1 MRSPKKIPVKFWVV
15 LICCVIIVIVSYLRP
30 FDSYELITYDLRFKL
45 RPPLE
50 ASRDILIIEIS
61 DDTLNN
67 LNAWPLPR
75 DFHASLLDVLKRL
88 GARMV
93 VFDVLFSEPT
103 LYDDVFAN
111 AIKNSGNVYLPFA
124 CKGFPE
130 TKTII
135 ADICDGLKES
145 AAGIGHINVSV
156 DSDGKVRR
164 IPLFIKHKDSFLP
177 HLALKAASDWLGH
190 EPSLPV
196 LPDGSFLVNY
206 PDKWDMSFKHLS
218 YFDILRSYMDRERGA
233 PPQIDLSI
241 IKDKICF
248 IGLTAAGAS
257 DLKPMPLENIYPML
271 GLQASV
277 FNSIINQEFIRDA
290 GAPLNTF
297 INLLIFILSLMIC
310 LRFHAIKALVG
321 NTILGL
327 VYFVIATLLFMFYGL
342 WINLFLPI
350 LVIGLTYIS
359 ATVYRFLD
367 EAKKRELLEKEL
379 DIAREIQKSFL
390 PEEIKGFRGIE
401 ISAFLQPAK
410 FVAGDLYDIFALDD
424 KRLGVFIGDVSGKG
438 VPASLIMA
446 QTISVF
452 RLFSRQYPTCCEVLQ
467 RLNKELYGRF
477 AGRFVT
483 CLYMI
488 IDVEEKK
495 VRVSSAGHSPVL
507 VHKNTSDSILD
518 MDLAADMPLG
528 IMEDVEY
535 KDVVFD
541 LEKGDEIIIF
551 TDGVTEARNKCGQEF
566 DLEIVKNLISKDKD
580 IKDGL
585 FKFCHRA
592 TQHDD
597 ITLITLK
604 NSLQ

>member
-1 MRSPKKIPVKFWVV
+1 MKFLKKIPIKLW
-15 LICCVIIVIVSYLRP
+15 IVILGCIIISILSFAKP
-30 FDSYELITYDLRFKL
+30 LDNYELISYDLRFKI
-45 RPPLE
+45 RPPLR
-50 ASRDILIIEIS
+50 ASQDILIIEIS
-61 DDTLNN
+61 DDTLKN

-75 DFHASLLDVLKRL
+75 DFHASMLDVLKEY
-88 GARMV
+88 GAKMV
-93 VFDVLFSEPT
+93 IFDVLFSEPT
-103 LYDDVFAN
+103 LYDDAFSN
-111 AIKNSGNVYLPFA
+111 AIKNANNVYLPFA

-130 TKTII
+130 TDTMI
-135 ADICDGLKES
+135 ADICEGLKKN
-145 AAGIGHINVSV
+145 AAGTGHINVSV
-156 DSDGKVRR
+156 DSDGKSRR
-164 IPLFIKHKDSFLP
+164 IPLFIKYKDTLLP
-177 HLALKAASDWLGH
+177 HLAFKAASDWLGY

-206 PDKWDMSFKHLS
+206 PDRWGRSFRHFS
-218 YFDILRSYMDRERGA
+218 YFEILKSYIDKERGEL
-233 PPQIDLSI
+233 PQIDLSI
-241 IKDKICF
+241 IRDKICF
-248 IGLTAAGAS
+248 IGLTAAGTS
-257 DLKPMPLENIYPML
+257 DLKPMPLENVYPML

-277 FNSIINQEFIRDA
+277 FNSIINKEFIRDA
-290 GAPLNTF
+290 GAFLNTL
-297 INLLIFILSLMIC
+297 INLLIFILSIIIC
-310 LRFHAIKALVG
+310 LRFHAIKALAG
-321 NTILGL
+321 NIILGS
-327 VYFVIATLLFMFYGL
+327 VYFIIATALFIFLGL

-350 LVIGLTYIS
+350 LIIGIAYIS
-359 ATVYRFLD
+359 ATVYKFLA
-367 EAKKRELLEKEL
+367 EIKKRELLEKEL

-390 PEEIKGFRGIE
+390 PGDIKEFHGIE

-452 RLFSRQYPTCCEVLQ
+452 RLFSRQHPACCEVLQ
-467 RLNKELYGRF
+467 KLNKELYGRF

-507 VHKNTSDSILD
+507 ICKNNSKSILD
-518 MDLAADMPLG
+518 IDLAADMPLG

-541 LEKGDEIIIF
+541 LEKGDKLIVF
-551 TDGVTEARNKCGQEF
+551 TDGVTEARNIRGQEF
-566 DLEIVKNLISKDKD
+566 DLEIVKDIVSKGRD
-580 IKDGL
+580 IKDEL

-592 TQHDD
+592 PQHDD

-604 NSLQ
+604 NSL

>member
-1 MRSPKKIPVKFWVV
+1 MKFLKKIPIKLW
-15 LICCVIIVIVSYLRP
+15 IVILGCIIISILSFARSL
-30 FDSYELITYDLRFKL
+30 DNYELISYDLRFKL
-45 RPPLE
+45 RPPLK
-50 ASRDILIIEIS
+50 ASQDILIIEIS
-61 DDTLNN
+61 DDTLKN

-75 DFHASLLDVLKRL
+75 DFHASMLDVLKEYD
-88 GARMV
+88 AKMV
-93 VFDVLFSEPT
+93 IFDVLFSEPT
-103 LYDDVFAN
+103 LYDDAFSN
-111 AIKNSGNVYLPFA
+111 AIKNAGNAYLPFA

-130 TKTII
+130 TETIV
-135 ADICDGLKES
+135 ADICEGLKKN
-145 AAGIGHINVSV
+145 AAGTGHINVSV
-156 DSDGKVRR
+156 DSDGKARR
-164 IPLFIKHKDSFLP
+164 IPLFIKYKGTPLP
-177 HLALKAASDWLGH
+177 HLAFKAASDWLGY

-206 PDKWDMSFKHLS
+206 PDKWGRSFRHFS
-218 YFDILRSYMDRERGA
+218 YFEILKSYIDKERGEL
-233 PPQIDLSI
+233 PQIDLSI
-241 IKDKICF
+241 IRDKICF
-248 IGLTAAGAS
+248 IGLTAAGTS

-290 GAPLNTF
+290 GAFLNML
-297 INLLIFILSLMIC
+297 INLLIFILSIIIC
-310 LRFHAIKALVG
+310 LRFHAIKALAG
-321 NTILGL
+321 NIILGS
-327 VYFVIATLLFMFYGL
+327 VYFIIATALFIFLGL

-350 LVIGLTYIS
+350 LIIGVAYIS
-359 ATVYRFLD
+359 ATVYKFLD
-367 EAKKRELLEKEL
+367 EVKKRELLEKEL

-390 PEEIKGFRGIE
+390 PEDTKEFHGIE

-452 RLFSRQYPTCCEVLQ
+452 RLFSRQYSTCCEVLQ

-507 VHKNTSDSILD
+507 VRKNNSKSILD
-518 MDLAADMPLG
+518 MDLATDMPLG

-541 LEKGDEIIIF
+541 LEKGDEIIVF
-551 TDGVTEARNKCGQEF
+551 TDGVTEARNIRGQEF
-566 DLEIVKNLISKDKD
+566 DMEAVKDIVSKGKD
-580 IKDGL
+580 IKDEL

-592 TQHDD
+592 PQHDD

-604 NSLQ
+604 NSL